1 MTRSSL
7 IVPSAWVVG
16 SGRTID
22 GGEATHTPGTA
33 SELAQPLAAQV
44 GRWYR
49 IGFAVSD
56 RTAGAVAPRLSGG
69 SLRPGTAI
77 SVDGQVT
84 DRIQAVTG
92 NDTLEFSADA
102 AFDGAVSD
110 ILLNLETAACLDAG
124 THYLWL
130 EPQNA
135 DGVPGPINAPLT
147 IEVI

>member
-1 MTRSSL
+1 MRQLYIQRVCSWRWTSCRH
-7 IVPSAWVVG
+7 A
-16 SGRTID
+16 TI
-22 GGEATHTPGTA
+22 
-33 SELAQPLAAQV
+33 
-44 GRWYR
+44 
-49 IGFAVSD
+49 
-56 RTAGAVAPRLSGG
+56 
-69 SLRPGTAI
+69 
-77 SVDGQVT
+77 
-84 DRIQAVTG
+84 
-92 NDTLEFSADA
+92 EFSADA